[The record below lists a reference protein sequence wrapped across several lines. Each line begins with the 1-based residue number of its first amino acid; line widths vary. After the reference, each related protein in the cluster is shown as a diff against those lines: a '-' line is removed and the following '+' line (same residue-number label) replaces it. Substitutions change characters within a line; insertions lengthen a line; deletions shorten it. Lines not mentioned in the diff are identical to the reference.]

1 MHSANNQGYK
11 LSKQKLNLCCCYTW
25 IPRDLR
31 GIAGEHRLIACCVA
45 ASLKL
50 QKTFVSKWIGF
61 MSGKKQAN
69 IELFWRQQQQQNPS
83 NF

>member
-1 MHSANNQGYK
+1 MFLFLFMILAGFNMNRNSQKCDYFNRHSANNQGYK
-11 LSKQKLNLCCCYTW
+11 LSKQKLNLCSSYTL

-50 QKTFVSKWIGF
+50 QKTFVSK
-61 MSGKKQAN
+61 
-69 IELFWRQQQQQNPS
+69 
-83 NF
+83 